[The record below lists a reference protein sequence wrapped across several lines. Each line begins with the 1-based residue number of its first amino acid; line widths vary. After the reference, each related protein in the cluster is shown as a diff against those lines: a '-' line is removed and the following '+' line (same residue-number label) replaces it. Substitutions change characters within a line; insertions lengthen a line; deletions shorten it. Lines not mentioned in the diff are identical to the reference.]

1 MSMTVSNE
9 PTQPQPAR
17 ILTPDDVLDLR
28 AYERVRDRYRRQVI
42 EQKRLR
48 RIPLGP
54 IMTVVFESLETVRF
68 QVHEMVRAERILSD
82 DAIQTELDVY
92 NRLLPGADELSAT
105 LFIELTT
112 EDELRTWLPALVGV
126 ERALQF
132 EVGPGPDPL
141 VAASVPEGTHADALT
156 REEVTPAVH
165 YLRFPFPEGAAERL
179 ESGPAVLAVRHAR
192 YEAQTELS
200 DATRSEL
207 AGDLRGR
214 TELQPI
220 D

>member
-1 MSMTVSNE
+1 MTVSNE
-9 PTQPQPAR
+9 PGQPQPQPGR
-17 ILTPDDVLDLR
+17 ILTLDDVLDLR
-28 AYERVRDRYRRQVI
+28 AYERVRDGYRRQVI

-48 RIPLGP
+48 RISLGP
-54 IMTVVFESLETVRF
+54 IMTLVFESLETVRF

-92 NRLLPGADELSAT
+92 NRLLPLPGELSGT

-112 EDELRTWLPALVGV
+112 EEELRTWLPALVGV
-126 ERALQF
+126 ERALQI
-132 EVGPGPDPL
+132 ELGPGTDPL
-141 VAASVPEGTHADALT
+141 VVKSLPEGTHADALT

-179 ESGPAVLAVRHAR
+179 ESGPAFLAVRHPE
-192 YEAQTELS
+192 YVAQTALS

-214 TELQPI
+214 TQLQPI